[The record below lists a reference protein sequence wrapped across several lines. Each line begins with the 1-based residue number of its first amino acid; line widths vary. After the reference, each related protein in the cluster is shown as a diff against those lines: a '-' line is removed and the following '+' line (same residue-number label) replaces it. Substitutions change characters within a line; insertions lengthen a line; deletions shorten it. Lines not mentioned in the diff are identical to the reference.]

1 MGISVNKIS
10 KKVVN
15 LVLVLRGVIVFRFL
29 GFGLKLCVNR
39 PILDLYSFIEQPILV
54 VYCHLLI
61 FQV

>member
-1 MGISVNKIS
+1 MGISVNRIS
-10 KKVVN
+10 MKVVS
-15 LVLVLRGVIVFRFL
+15 LVLVLRGLLVNRFL

-61 FQV
+61 LQV